1 MEQQYVGWDYFF
13 YPKPEDGDEDP
24 PTWHEIRI
32 LREFVERF
40 ENDDEVPADDAARRL
55 ISLCDE
61 DQQIEKRGDFA
72 NKGDRVSWLLWDVG
86 IFMPRY
92 QRAVL
97 KVVEAVRALP
107 ALERTECQIRSGR
120 FADRLLQWKKLEKF
134 EEIWTDRSIYYWNI
148 PRYGSFPFEG
158 LDGFVIMN
166 AFQANH
172 LSTYPPSSTMSPEL
186 SCAFR
191 MIVFALEQD
200 PWNHTPVL
208 SYSRYNNRYGTG
220 HIQMLN
226 TDIRG
231 LAPYIEISGP
241 VLFQFLGRS
250 DLSSLEA
257 VKLPDSNLWK
267 GNSLFS
273 MQRWQFWKQ
282 RLVWIS
288 KQDELMDSTRG
299 LAARLVISMQEI
311 EENSM

>member
-134 EEIWTDRSIYYWNI
+134 EEIWTDRSIC
-148 PRYGSFPFEG
+148 E
-158 LDGFVIMN
+158 
-166 AFQANH
+166 
-172 LSTYPPSSTMSPEL
+172 
-186 SCAFR
+186 
-191 MIVFALEQD
+191 
-200 PWNHTPVL
+200 
-208 SYSRYNNRYGTG
+208 
-220 HIQMLN
+220 
-226 TDIRG
+226 
-231 LAPYIEISGP
+231 
-241 VLFQFLGRS
+241 
-250 DLSSLEA
+250 
-257 VKLPDSNLWK
+257 
-267 GNSLFS
+267 
-273 MQRWQFWKQ
+273 
-282 RLVWIS
+282 
-288 KQDELMDSTRG
+288 
-299 LAARLVISMQEI
+299 
-311 EENSM
+311 